1 MNELLAYLPA
11 TSSEWMIL
19 SLGIA
24 LLVILVLAVLLLRRR
39 RGSATIPVQSA
50 AKNDIPSLL
59 TQSELACFN
68 TLKAV
73 AGNEFYIMAKVSLS
87 DIAVVKKGVDQ
98 ARLKRAAKQGK
109 RHIDFILC
117 NKESLAVI
125 CAIELEDAATAAS
138 RKRESHSADLLEEVG
153 VVVFHMP
160 VKTSYSIP
168 EMQQALTPYL
178 KGHQPSPDEMVAT
191 VSMEAFRSCKTCKA
205 RMVLKRAKSG
215 KYKGVLFWVC
225 SNYPKCKTFE
235 LFVR

>member
-1 MNELLAYLPA
+1 MNELLTYFP
-11 TSSEWMIL
+11 SNNSDWMIL

-24 LLVILVLAVLLLRRR
+24 VVVILILAVLLFR
-39 RGSATIPVQSA
+39 RGRDSATIPAQA
-50 AKNDIPSLL
+50 AEKTDIPSLL
-59 TQSELACFN
+59 TQPELACFN
-68 TLKAV
+68 TLKSV

-98 ARLKRAAKQGK
+98 ARLKKAAKKGK

-117 NKESLAVI
+117 NKETLAVV

-138 RKRESHSADLLEEVG
+138 GRRESHSADLLEEVG
-153 VVVFHMP
+153 VMVFHMP
-160 VKTSYSIP
+160 VKTSYSVP

-205 RMVLKRAKSG
+205 RMILKRAKSG

-235 LFVR
+235 LFLR

>member
-1 MNELLAYLPA
+1 MNELVTYLP
-11 TSSEWMIL
+11 SSSTDWMTL
-19 SLGIA
+19 SLGIS
-24 LLVILVLAVLLLRRR
+24 LVVILILVLLLFRRR
-39 RGSATIPVQSA
+39 RDSATIPAQSA
-50 AKNDIPSLL
+50 EKNDIPSLL
-59 TQSELACFN
+59 TQPELACFN
-68 TLKAV
+68 TLRTV

-98 ARLKRAAKQGK
+98 ARLKKAAKQGK

-125 CAIELEDAATAAS
+125 CAIELENAATAAS
-138 RKRESHSADLLEEVG
+138 GKKDHHSADLLEEVG
-153 VVVFHMP
+153 VMVFHMP

-178 KGHQPSPDEMVAT
+178 KGNQPSPDEMVAT

-215 KYKGVLFWVC
+215 KYKGVLFWIC
-225 SNYPKCKTFE
+225 SNYPKCKTYE
-235 LFVR
+235 LFLR